1 MFNTLW
7 SSLLIGGVFRLAADL
22 SGFVAPLGIRTI
34 VKYVKMGNGTDP
46 EGITHSQDLTLTELF
61 ANGYVMATTILIS
74 AIFQS
79 TFSQCS
85 TFLVNSEGIHM
96 KVALQVRGWNGISI
110 GL

>member
-1 MFNTLW
+1 MFKTLW
-7 SSLLIGGVFRLAADL
+7 SSLLIAAVFRLAADF

-34 VKYVKMGNGTDP
+34 VDFVQVSNGTP
-46 EGITHSQDLTLTELF
+46 RAEGTSSPAQDLTMEELLS
-61 ANGYVMATTILIS
+61 NGYVMAFVILLS

-96 KVALQVRGWNGISI
+96 KVALQVRE
-110 GL
+110 